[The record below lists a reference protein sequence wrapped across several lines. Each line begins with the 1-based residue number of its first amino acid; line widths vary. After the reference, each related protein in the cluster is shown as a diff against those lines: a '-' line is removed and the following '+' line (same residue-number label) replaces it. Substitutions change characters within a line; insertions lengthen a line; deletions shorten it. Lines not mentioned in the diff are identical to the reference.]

1 MIHYSLS
8 DIKDNINN
16 TINLLVQ
23 DICKEN
29 KINHEKQNYKVL
41 FSNEKILVR
50 NNDIKFTSGVKKSLS
65 FYGKV
70 YLNKKG
76 KIIESIYLEDKT
88 IYLEPND
95 SSLLIMY
102 DGVNNSTKV
111 DIDEDLLHFYV
122 APSILLEMQ
131 DPLLW
136 QTL

>member
-41 FSNEKILVR
+41 FSNEKILVK

-88 IYLEPND
+88 IYLEPNN
-95 SSLLIMY
+95 SSLLVMY

-122 APSILLEMQ
+122 APSILLGMQ

>member
-1 MIHYSLS
+1 MIHYILS

-29 KINHEKQNYKVL
+29 KINYEKQNYKVL
-41 FSNEKILVR
+41 FSNEKLLVK
-50 NNDIKFTSGVKKSLS
+50 NNDIKFTSGSKKSLS

-70 YLNKKG
+70 YSNKKG
-76 KIIESIYLEDKT
+76 KIIESIYLNDQ
-88 IYLEPND
+88 IVFLEPNN

-102 DGVNNSTKV
+102 DGINNSTTV
-111 DIDEDLLHFYV
+111 ESDEELLHFYV
-122 APSILLEMQ
+122 APEILLKMQ
-131 DPLLW
+131 DPVLW

>member
-1 MIHYSLS
+1 MIHYILS

-23 DICKEN
+23 YICKEN
-29 KINHEKQNYKVL
+29 KINYEKQNYKVL
-41 FSNEKILVR
+41 FSNEKLLVK
-50 NNDIKFTSGVKKSLS
+50 NNDIKFTSGSKKSLS

-76 KIIESIYLEDKT
+76 KIVESLYLKDET
-88 IYLEPND
+88 VHLEPNY

-102 DGVNNSTKV
+102 DSIDNSTKV
-111 DIDEDLLHFYV
+111 DNDEDLLHFYV
-122 APSILLEMQ
+122 APEILLGMQ

-136 QTL
+136 ETL

>member
-29 KINHEKQNYKVL
+29 KINHEKQNYKIL
-41 FSNEKILVR
+41 FSNEKILVK

-122 APSILLEMQ
+122 APSILLGMQ